1 MSPLPSESRVANDPL
16 LTVLQIPALCHDLR
30 QELAGP
36 AGGEYTAG
44 SLSGK
49 IRAMNAKASMKRSL
63 FDD

>member
-1 MSPLPSESRVANDPL
+1 MSLLPSESRVTNDPL
-16 LTVLQIPALCHDLR
+16 LTVLQIPVPCHDLG
-30 QELAGP
+30 QEPVGP

-49 IRAMNAKASMKRSL
+49 IRAMNAKASINRSL